1 MWEGE
6 LKRLFQFLHWSE
18 ITKGLN
24 FILTAASPETV
35 ANRKRSACQYPF
47 PLTRA
52 PHLPTSA
59 SMFTCSL
66 ETLQFTS
73 YWTES
78 KRGML
83 PTEDIMSGGWG
94 RGRTRVTFTPGTA
107 YLTVLLVLPSQMII
121 TFMPSYVFLR
131 LPHCINHSTVQL
143 STWACIP
150 PLSWV
155 SWEQELRIAIQFVSM
170 ELNTM
175 PDTQWSPQEFL
186 VNKKWTWVTES
197 EKKKREI

>member
-6 LKRLFQFLHWSE
+6 LKCLFQFLLRPE

-35 ANRKRSACQYPF
+35 ANRKRSTCQYLF
-47 PLTRA
+47 PLARA

-83 PTEDIMSGGWG
+83 PTEDMMSGGWG

-150 PLSWV
+150 PHSWV

-186 VNKKWTWVTES
+186 VNKS
-197 EKKKREI
+197 EHGWQRARKRKEK